1 VLVRSNPPGIAE
13 NEGEGEKFMKLMK
26 ATLRRLWFL
35 TRPTSIVVSLTV
47 MVALVAGT
55 VSLAAA
61 SSAAASKP
69 VVEEEHSAATV
80 PIWDCGDF
88 QILDRF
94 VLDGTLR
101 YFYDKEGK
109 LEKIIKV
116 FSGTDTFINSETGK
130 EIPTTTIHN
139 SVMYDPETDLYAVNG
154 VTFRVTVPGSGAVF
168 LNVGRFVANEDLTNV
183 TFEAGPLQFFDGDV
197 EGLCNALDEEEASM

>member
-1 VLVRSNPPGIAE
+1 
-13 NEGEGEKFMKLMK
+13 MKRRIMLLM
-26 ATLRRLWFL
+26 
-35 TRPTSIVVSLTV
+35 TV
-47 MVALVAGT
+47 
-55 VSLAAA
+55 AAMMAAMMA
-61 SSAAASKP
+61 SSAAATEP
-69 VVEEEHSAATV
+69 VVEEDHRADTV

-88 QILDRF
+88 QILDKF

-109 LEKIIKV
+109 LEKIVKV
-116 FSGTDTFINSETGK
+116 YRSTDTFINSVSGK
-130 EIPTTTIHN
+130 EIPTTTVHN

-183 TFEAGPLQFFDGDV
+183 TFQAGPLQFFDGDV
-197 EGLCNALDEEEASM
+197 EGLCHALR

>member
-1 VLVRSNPPGIAE
+1 MRRRILL
-13 NEGEGEKFMKLMK
+13 LM
-26 ATLRRLWFL
+26 
-35 TRPTSIVVSLTV
+35 TV
-47 MVALVAGT
+47 
-55 VSLAAA
+55 AAMMAAMMAAMA
-61 SSAAASKP
+61 SSAAATEP
-69 VVEEEHSAATV
+69 VVEEDHRADTV

-109 LEKIIKV
+109 LEKIVKV
-116 FSGTDTFINSETGK
+116 YRSTDTFINSVTGK

-139 SVMYDPETDLYAVNG
+139 SVIYDPETDLYAVNG

-168 LNVGRFVANEDLTNV
+168 LNIGRFVANEDLTKV
-183 TFEAGPLQFFDGDV
+183 DFQAGPLQFFDGDV
-197 EGLCNALDEEEASM
+197 EGLCNALREP

>member
-1 VLVRSNPPGIAE
+1 
-13 NEGEGEKFMKLMK
+13 MKRHILLSM
-26 ATLRRLWFL
+26 
-35 TRPTSIVVSLTV
+35 IV
-47 MVALVAGT
+47 
-55 VSLAAA
+55 AAMMAAMMA

-69 VVEEEHSAATV
+69 VVEEYHDANTI
-80 PIWDCGDF
+80 PIWNCGDF
-88 QILDRF
+88 QILDQY

-109 LEKIIKV
+109 LEKIVKV
-116 FSGTDTFINSETGK
+116 FSGTDTFINSKTGK

-168 LNVGRFVANEDLTNV
+168 LNIGRFVANEDLTNV

-197 EGLCNALDEEEASM
+197 EGLCNALREP